1 MINLNNLPIGV
12 FDSGIGGLTVLNK
25 LIKTYK
31 GESFVYFGD
40 NLNAPYGNKT
50 KQELKRVCKNAVDK
64 LLEYKVKAVVIAC
77 NTASTNCLE
86 YLKKEFPSLTFI
98 GTFPTIKNSKNT
110 ILFATLKT
118 SKSDYVKKN
127 FYKCKI
133 VPLKNLASDVESY
146 YLYKTPINFKK
157 IESETI
163 VKYKTVVLGCTHYLF
178 LKKQFK
184 KLFNC
189 PVLDGLKGV
198 VSALKGELNCVSKIN
213 SERYLTF
220 IGKCANLN
228 CAVYKKAFR
237 VESGCK
243 VVIKP

>member
-1 MINLNNLPIGV
+1 MNTLKNLPIGV

-25 LIKTYK
+25 LIKTFK

-50 KQELKRVCKNAVDK
+50 TGELKKLCKNAVTK
-64 LLEYKVKAVVIAC
+64 LLEYRVKAVVIAC
-77 NTASTNCLE
+77 NTATTNCLR
-86 YLKKEFPSLTFI
+86 YLKKEFPYLAII

-110 ILFATLKT
+110 ILFATVKT
-118 SKSDYVKKN
+118 TKSDYVKKN

-133 VPLKNLASDVESY
+133 VPLKNLASNVESY

-157 IESETI
+157 IESEAM
-163 VKYKTVVLGCTHYLF
+163 VKYKTVILGCTHYLF

-189 PVLDGLKGV
+189 TVLDGLKEV
-198 VSALKGELNCVSKIN
+198 VSALKGELKGT
-213 SERYLTF
+213 SELNRGCFLAF

-228 CAVYKKAFR
+228 YTVYKKAFR
-237 VESGCK
+237 VESGYK
-243 VVIKP
+243 VVIEP